1 MGHFMLVKVIVVI
14 LFFLILA
21 SLGSGLVY
29 LVKDKG
35 QTKRTAN
42 ALTLRIAIS
51 LLAFL
56 LLILGY
62 ITGLIQPHGISG

>member
-1 MGHFMLVKVIVVI
+1 MGLFMLLKVIVVI

-29 LVKDKG
+29 LIKDKG

-51 LLAFL
+51 LIAFL

-62 ITGLIQPHGISG
+62 FTGLIQPHGISG

>member
-1 MGHFMLVKVIVVI
+1 MLLKVIVVI

-21 SLGSGLVY
+21 SLGSGLIY

-42 ALTLRIAIS
+42 ALTFRIAIS
-51 LLAFL
+51 LIAFL

-62 ITGLIQPHGISG
+62 VTGLIQPHGISG